1 MPRHRRSGEPD
12 VTAGLVRALLASQH
26 PDLAAL
32 PIGGDVDPAP
42 GGGVVRGWDN
52 TMVRLGEDLAVRLPR
67 HDAGQAL
74 LDREAAWL
82 PRVAAQTGLRLPRP
96 ERTGAPGAGYPYR
109 WAVVPWVAGT
119 PAARR
124 PAGTRDVYAAA
135 LAGWLR
141 RLHVPAPPDAPA
153 NPFRG
158 VPLAATADRF
168 EARWRALRPRC
179 PAALVRAVDTA
190 WRQALAAGDHTG
202 PPVWLHGD
210 PHPDNTVLAEAAAG
224 ALPGPPEPVL
234 VDFGDLCAG
243 DPASDLGIALTHF
256 TPAGAAAFQARY
268 EAGRVPDDDLWRRAA
283 GWSLALATLFATQPP
298 EDVLHAIGWGYL
310 RQSGPR
316 TGLSPA
322 AGSAG

>member
-1 MPRHRRSGEPD
+1 M
-12 VTAGLVRALLASQH
+12 
-26 PDLAAL
+26 
-32 PIGGDVDPAP
+32 
-42 GGGVVRGWDN
+42 
-52 TMVRLGEDLAVRLPR
+52 
-67 HDAGQAL
+67 
-74 LDREAAWL
+74 
-82 PRVAAQTGLRLPRP
+82 
-96 ERTGAPGAGYPYR
+96 
-109 WAVVPWVAGT
+109 PWVAGT